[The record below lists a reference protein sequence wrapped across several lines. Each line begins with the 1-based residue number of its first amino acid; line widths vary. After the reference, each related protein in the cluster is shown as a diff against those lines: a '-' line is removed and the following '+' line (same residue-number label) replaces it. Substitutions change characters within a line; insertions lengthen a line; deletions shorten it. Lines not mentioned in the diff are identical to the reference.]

1 MSALPPRSTM
11 TVEEYFALDE
21 SSSEVRYEYIDGHVT
36 MLAGGTL
43 DHSLIGANI
52 ITALRNALRGTP
64 CRVFTT
70 DARIELTSRRYVY
83 PDVSVSCDER
93 DRGRIKNLT
102 APRLVIEVLSPN
114 TERYDR
120 GRKFAFYRDCPTI
133 QEYVLIEPDYPSV
146 ETYRR
151 ERGRLWVL
159 RTFGEGD
166 EIELVSVGIHFPIS
180 AIYEDVIFP
189 PDEDEPA

>member
-1 MSALPPRSTM
+1 MSALPNRSTM

-52 ITALRNALRGTP
+52 ITTLRNALRGTP

-70 DARIELTSRRYVY
+70 DARIELSPTRYVY

-93 DRGRIKNLT
+93 DRGRVRNLT
-102 APRLVIEVLSPN
+102 SPRLVIEVLSPH

-120 GRKFAFYRDCPTI
+120 GRKFAFYRNCPTI
-133 QEYVLIEPDYPSV
+133 QEYVLIEPNFPSV
-146 ETYRR
+146 EIYRR
-151 ERGRLWVL
+151 ERGHLWVL

>member
-1 MSALPPRSTM
+1 MSALPNRSTM

-52 ITALRNALRGTP
+52 ITTLRNALRGTP

-70 DARIELTSRRYVY
+70 DARIELSPTRYVY

-93 DRGRIKNLT
+93 DRGRVRNLT
-102 APRLVIEVLSPN
+102 SPRLVIEVLSPH

-120 GRKFAFYRDCPTI
+120 GRKFAFYRNCPTI
-133 QEYVLIEPDYPSV
+133 QEYVLIEPNFPSV
-146 ETYRR
+146 EIYRR
-151 ERGRLWVL
+151 ERGHLWVL
-159 RTFGEGD
+159 RAFGEGD

>member
-1 MSALPPRSTM
+1 MSASPPRSPM

-21 SSSEVRYEYIDGHVT
+21 SSSEIRYEYIDGYVT

-52 ITALRNALRGTP
+52 ITTLRNALRGTP

-70 DARIELTSRRYVY
+70 DARIELSSKRYVY

-146 ETYRR
+146 EIYRR

-159 RTFGEGD
+159 HTFGEGD

>member
-1 MSALPPRSTM
+1 M

-21 SSSEVRYEYIDGHVT
+21 SSSEIRYEYIDGYVT

-52 ITALRNALRGTP
+52 ITTLRNALRGTP

-70 DARIELTSRRYVY
+70 DARIELSSKRYVY

-146 ETYRR
+146 EIYRR

-159 RTFGEGD
+159 HTFGEGD

>member
-1 MSALPPRSTM
+1 MSALPHRSTM

-52 ITALRNALRGTP
+52 ITTLRNALRGTP

-70 DARIELTSRRYVY
+70 DARIELSPTRYVY

-93 DRGRIKNLT
+93 DRGRVRNLT
-102 APRLVIEVLSPN
+102 APRLVIEVLSPK

-133 QEYVLIEPDYPSV
+133 QEYVLIEPDFPSV
-146 ETYRR
+146 EIYRR